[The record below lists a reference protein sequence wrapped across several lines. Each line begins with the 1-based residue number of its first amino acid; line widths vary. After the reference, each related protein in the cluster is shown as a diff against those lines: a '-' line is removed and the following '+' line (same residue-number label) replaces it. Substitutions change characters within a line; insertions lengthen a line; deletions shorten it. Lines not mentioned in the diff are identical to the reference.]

1 MLRAIALQAPLKSLA
16 ARILYAAKDFPDARE
31 VSDELGTLSMK
42 ARSVSKPRFAR
53 FGGKGHERGGNVTVN
68 EQRRSLLL
76 PQEVKE
82 LGTETELILY
92 EGLRP
97 IRAKKLRYFS
107 DRGFRPRLLPPPVQ
121 SIAAPLIVARRPE
134 RQVKDSSMNAQAPA
148 THRAN
153 VVDVEQLESIV
164 LEDFVAY
171 FDSVHLPQDRSPT
184 DTELQM
190 AADEFLASLR
200 SA

>member
-1 MLRAIALQAPLKSLA
+1 
-16 ARILYAAKDFPDARE
+16 
-31 VSDELGTLSMK
+31 
-42 ARSVSKPRFAR
+42 
-53 FGGKGHERGGNVTVN
+53 
-68 EQRRSLLL
+68 
-76 PQEVKE
+76 
-82 LGTETELILY
+82 
-92 EGLRP
+92 
-97 IRAKKLRYFS
+97 
-107 DRGFRPRLLPPPVQ
+107 
-121 SIAAPLIVARRPE
+121 
-134 RQVKDSSMNAQAPA
+134 MNAQAPA

-200 SA
+200 LHRRSIWHVRISIASSGKRH